1 MTSTETYRDAETG
14 ESFTVRST
22 QTVYRATASGTLGD
36 LVLDDQAYVGTYRS
50 AQRWTT
56 P

>member
-1 MTSTETYRDAETG
+1 MGQGVPELVLELNGQRWTLDPTRSYAVGRDP
-14 ESFTVRST
+14 
-22 QTVYRATASGTLGD
+22 QGD